1 MEPELKRILA
11 GLVGLNTISA
21 RSNELAIALVER
33 ELAGTGWLLQ
43 RRPYRRD
50 GQERVNL
57 LVTSSAT
64 DRPELALVGHTDTVP
79 WDTDWTDAT
88 TLVEKDGLLYG
99 RGTCDMKGFLACM
112 LTLARTID
120 PAKLAK
126 PLALIFTADEEIGCL
141 GAKQLVAEGVI
152 HPRYAIVGE
161 PTSLQPVRA
170 GKGYCLAEI
179 TVQGREA
186 HSAFPRNGVSAITQA
201 ARLIAEIEKLAAANE
216 ARSHAF
222 FDPPY
227 TTVNIG
233 QIAGGTAKNIVAGQC
248 RLTVE
253 WRPIAGEE
261 PKTFGERLTSLVQA
275 MQANDASFAA
285 TVNVQRLESGF
296 ETSADSRIVQLFER
310 ITASPATSVAYG
322 TEAPQLTALGAE
334 TVVCGPGNMRV
345 AHRTGEHVAT
355 AELVRTTNL
364 LHLVVQE
371 LCMS

>member
-1 MEPELKRILA
+1 MEPELKRILG
-11 GLVGLNTISA
+11 GLVALNTVSA
-21 RSNELAIALVER
+21 RPNEPAIALIER
-33 ELAGTGWLLQ
+33 ELAGRGWHLKRL
-43 RRPYRRD
+43 PYRRD
-50 GQERVNL
+50 RQERINL
-57 LVTSSAT
+57 LVTSSDT

-79 WDTDWTDAT
+79 WDPEWTEAA

-112 LTLARTID
+112 LALARSID
-120 PAKLAK
+120 PTKLAK
-126 PLALIFTADEEIGCL
+126 PLAFIFTADEEIGCI
-141 GAKQLVAEGVI
+141 GAKQLLADGAI

-179 TVQGREA
+179 TVHGREA

-201 ARLIAEIEKLAAANE
+201 ARLITEIEKLAGANE
-216 ARSHAF
+216 AQSHAF

-227 TTVNIG
+227 TTVNLG
-233 QIAGGTAKNIVAGQC
+233 QIAGGTAKNIIAGHC

-261 PKTFGERLTSLVQA
+261 PRAFGDRLTTLVQA
-275 MQANDASFAA
+275 MHSADSSFEA

-296 ETSADSRIVQLFER
+296 ETAADSRIVKLFEKL
-310 ITASPATSVAYG
+310 TASPATSVAYG
-322 TEAPQLTALGAE
+322 TEAPQFTALGAE

-345 AHRTGEHVAT
+345 AHRTGEHVALT
-355 AELVRTTNL
+355 ELVRTTGL
-364 LHLVVQE
+364 LRVAVRE
-371 LCMS
+371 LCE